1 MPECKVI
8 TEQAARLVQLMP
20 NILRRLFSLG
30 ISGVL
35 AEMPLGQLRICAYLM
50 DGPRSM
56 SAIAEEL
63 GMSTSA
69 VTQIA
74 DRMERAELV
83 ERVPAIEDRR
93 LKHLHL
99 TEKARQLMNERKDM
113 RTQRAQEA
121 LALLPADTREQLLE
135 SLELLLNA
143 AQATAHPANPDLI
156 DQVRTTV

>member
-1 MPECKVI
+1 
-8 TEQAARLVQLMP
+8 MP

-30 ISGVL
+30 SSGVL
-35 AEMPLGQLRICAYLM
+35 ADMPLGQLRICSYLLE
-50 DGPRSM
+50 GPRSM

-74 DRMERAELV
+74 DRMERAKLV
-83 ERVPAIEDRR
+83 KRVSAVEDRR

-99 TEKARQLMNERKDM
+99 TETARQLMNQRKDM
-113 RTQRAQEA
+113 RTRRAQEA
-121 LALLPADTREQLLE
+121 LALLPAETREQLLK
-135 SLELLLNA
+135 SLEQLLNA
-143 AQATAHPANPDLI
+143 AQTTALPVNPDLM